1 MPCCRCN
8 RTGSCKGC
16 ACVKAGN
23 PCTNCLPSK
32 LGSCVNSSPNSSSI
46 QQPSTMSTPINAPL
60 TTGQPATAVT
70 AASAASTPIPVIS
83 ASEFA
88 SSRINLPPYPDQSL
102 NAENHSDTQLP
113 SPKPVSKPG
122 FTWGNHSAADFT
134 NILDS
139 TYSEIVHWRRNC
151 FTVPFGKAGREFVG
165 ELSKLYQAFASAS
178 ALESIALKAATVL
191 PILILQ
197 KPQRASKAKDHVACL
212 ERRLRSWKEGD
223 LNDLLLEG
231 RAIQHRIPK
240 TSLKPT
246 ENTAR
251 SFADLM
257 FAGKCKAALDIL
269 SNSGEGGILHLDD
282 HTDPSNP
289 DSPTVREV
297 LISKHPTGQI
307 SHANCILQSPTQEVH
322 PVVFESIDAG
332 VIRSAA
338 LHTTGSAGPSGID
351 AHGWRRLCTS
361 FKGASSE
368 LCNSLALV
376 ARRICTSY
384 IDPKS
389 ISPLL
394 ACRLI
399 ALNKNPGVRPI
410 GIGDTVR
417 RIMAKAVL
425 SVLKQDIQEASG
437 CLQMCG
443 GQISGIEAA
452 VHAVRSA
459 FESNDTEAV
468 LLVDATNAFNSLN
481 RHAALQNIRRLCPP
495 LATILINT
503 YRAPTELFVDGDILL
518 SQEGTTQGDPLAM
531 PMYSIATIPLIKK
544 LKGHSKQI
552 WYADDAAAVGKIA
565 DLRAWWDQLTREGP
579 DFGYY
584 PNPTKTWLVTK
595 EGCQAAGLSTFA
607 GTGVNITPDG
617 RPYLG
622 AAVGSVKYVENYV
635 ESKVSSWLF
644 NVCKLTTIA
653 KTQPHAAYSALT
665 HGLSSKWTYLCRTV
679 PNISNF
685 LKPLDDAL
693 RTKLFPALTGKP
705 PPSDLECV
713 LFALPARLG
722 GLGITIPSKQADQE
736 HLSSLLVTSALQDHI
751 ISQDEAYGYEVI
763 AKQLE
768 SKAIVRN
775 ENREKSLKAVRDL
788 TEILPDSLQRSVK
801 LASEKGSSTWL
812 TVLPLSEHGFALHKG
827 AFHDALALRYGWTP
841 DRLPSK
847 CDCGVSFSVEHA
859 LSCPKGGFPSIRHNE
874 IRDLTATLLTEVCN
888 DVCIEPELQPVT
900 DEELTGATANSQAGA
915 RLDIAANGVW
925 GGTFERTYFDVRVFN
940 PHAPSNR
947 HTNLQSVYR
956 KHEQVKKRA
965 YEQRIREVEHATFTP
980 LVLSAT
986 GGLAREANTFY
997 K

>member
-1 MPCCRCN
+1 M
-8 RTGSCKGC
+8 
-16 ACVKAGN
+16 
-23 PCTNCLPSK
+23 
-32 LGSCVNSSPNSSSI
+32 
-46 QQPSTMSTPINAPL
+46 L
-60 TTGQPATAVT
+60 T
-70 AASAASTPIPVIS
+70 
-83 ASEFA
+83 A
-88 SSRINLPPYPDQSL
+88 SSNPPP
-102 NAENHSDTQLP
+102 P
-113 SPKPVSKPG
+113 
-122 FTWGNHSAADFT
+122 
-134 NILDS
+134 
-139 TYSEIVHWRRNC
+139 
-151 FTVPFGKAGREFVG
+151 
-165 ELSKLYQAFASAS
+165 
-178 ALESIALKAATVL
+178 
-191 PILILQ
+191 
-197 KPQRASKAKDHVACL
+197 
-212 ERRLRSWKEGD
+212 
-223 LNDLLLEG
+223 
-231 RAIQHRIPK
+231 
-240 TSLKPT
+240 
-246 ENTAR
+246 
-251 SFADLM
+251 
-257 FAGKCKAALDIL
+257 
-269 SNSGEGGILHLDD
+269 
-282 HTDPSNP
+282 
-289 DSPTVREV
+289 
-297 LISKHPTGQI
+297 
-307 SHANCILQSPTQEVH
+307 QEVH
-322 PVVFESIDAG
+322 PVIFESIDAG

-607 GTGVNITPDG
+607 GTGVNVTPDG

-635 ESKVSSWLF
+635 ESKVSSWLS

-847 CDCGVSFSVEHA
+847 CNCGVSFSVEHA

-900 DEELTGATANSQAGA
+900 DEELTGATANSQVGA

-997 K
+997 KRLSSMLASKWDHT